1 MIKDVNNWRLFVFLQ
16 QIVYICTKIR
26 YMEKVLAE
34 NVKRICKAQNRQLKE
49 LASDMG
55 IDPASLTRAIYGN
68 ARLDTIEKIAMALG
82 VSVKSLFE
90 PMGDEAVEGYIKMG
104 GKIYQFNSREELR
117 AILKE

>member
-1 MIKDVNNWRLFVFLQ
+1 MTKDVYFLHF
-16 QIVYICTKIR
+16 ICFLHQIR
-26 YMEKVLAE
+26 YLCKKINTMEKILAE

-90 PMGDEAVEGYIKMG
+90 PMSDNAVEGYIKMG
-104 GKIYQFNSREELR
+104 SKIYQFNSREELQ
-117 AILKE
+117 AILSK